1 MQFTQSEIAAI
12 VGTKELELIWLRAQ
26 LAQAQEALKEKNGK
40 ADADKRADAA

>member
-26 LAQAQEALKEKNGK
+26 LAQAQEALKEKNGN
-40 ADADKRADAA
+40 AEPIQLADAA